1 MGKLL
6 YKELSYKIVG
16 ILYEVYNN
24 LGYGHRERTYQRAL
38 AEELKNNKIVF
49 KKELYFPIFFKE
61 KLISKYF
68 FDFLVEDKIV
78 LELKVSNDLY
88 QNDINQILAYLKT
101 KNYHLG
107 ILAIFTNNGV
117 KTKRIVN

>member
-1 MGKLL
+1 MTQLV

-16 ILYEVYNN
+16 ALYETYNN
-24 LGYGHRERTYQRAL
+24 LSYGHRERTYQKAL
-38 AEELKNNKIVF
+38 EEEFENKRIAF
-49 KKELYFPIFFKE
+49 KKELYFPIYFKN
-61 KLISKYF
+61 KLVSKYF
-68 FDFLVEDKIV
+68 FDFLVEDKII

-107 ILAIFTNNGV
+107 ILAVFTNRGV